1 MNLSSRDGF
10 LSQQPPRRP
19 ALEPALPLINVVFLL
34 LVFFMVAGQVAPNRI
49 DVEPPESTM
58 PLEQETDTLLLTLD
72 RAGNLSRQ
80 GEPLTLEQ
88 LPALL
93 VALTENGQQDL
104 PPSALPSVRLLTD
117 AGTRLETMRPL
128 LTVLQQA
135 GIEEVRLVTR
145 SAP

>member
-49 DVEPPESTM
+49 DVAPPESTV
-58 PLEQETDTLLLTLD
+58 PLAQETDTLLLTLD
-72 RAGNLSRQ
+72 QAGALSRQ

-93 VALTENGQQDL
+93 AALTDDAL
-104 PPSALPSVRLLTD
+104 PDTTPSVRLLTD
-117 AGTRLETMRPL
+117 ADTRLETIRPL
-128 LTVLQQA
+128 LNVLQEA

>member
-49 DVEPPESTM
+49 DVAPPESAM
-58 PLEQETDTLLLTLD
+58 PLAEETDTLLLTLD
-72 RAGNLSRQ
+72 QAGNLSRQ

-93 VALTENGQQDL
+93 AALTDDAL
-104 PPSALPSVRLLTD
+104 PDAMPSVRLLTD
-117 AGTRLETMRPL
+117 ADTRLETMRPL
-128 LTVLQQA
+128 LNVLQEA

>member
-1 MNLSSRDGF
+1 MNLSARDS
-10 LSQQPPRRP
+10 LLTPTPPRRP

-49 DVEPPESTM
+49 DVEPPESSV
-58 PLEQETDTLLLTLD
+58 PLEQEADELLLTLD
-72 RAGNLSRQ
+72 QAGNLSRQ
-80 GEPLTLEQ
+80 GEPLTLDV

-93 VALTENGQQDL
+93 AA
-104 PPSALPSVRLLTD
+104 SAEAREADAPASIRLLTD

-128 LTVLQQA
+128 LTALQQA
-135 GIEEVRLVTR
+135 GVEEVRLVTR